1 MSLEYCYPL
10 KEGEILNDEHNEWKL
25 FDVTIHGSAKE
36 RVKLSK
42 RLVCSLKHL
51 PLRLRIQYEKD
62 TETSIQKGVG
72 ADPSLEYNDKLIAEG
87 LVSAEELSD
96 IFENL
101 LKRSEMTFDEYLK
114 DFDYSERKAMKIQI
128 PELIRLY
135 QEGKVQIIDIR
146 FADEYEAW
154 HTGIGVNIPLNELPD
169 RLDEIDKD
177 KTVVTVC
184 PHYDR
189 AEIARL
195 YLKLKGYDARYLTDG
210 LLGLVDYLRGDK
222 ARDFMQSIKNKG
234 E

>member
-10 KEGEILNDEHNEWKL
+10 KEGEVLNDEHNEWEL

-72 ADPSLEYNDKLIAEG
+72 ADPSLEYNGKLIAEG
-87 LVSAEELSD
+87 LVSAEDLSD

-135 QEGKVQIIDIR
+135 QEGKAQIIDIR

-154 HTGIGVNIPLNELPD
+154 HTGVGVNIPLNELPD

-222 ARDFMQSIKNKG
+222 ARDFMQKINKG